1 MTLDKEYDVAVAGVR
16 LVVAILR
23 SNEQVLSDK
32 DCENVYELVYSSHRA
47 VAQAAGEFLNFK
59 LFSQPPAADAA
70 LTSNRAQTEALT
82 NENQQLRR
90 DLLRLREQ
98 YHSKCEELRRREE
111 VSLSFQAS
119 DTGGPECLAGVMELK
134 YQEEI
139 AVLQGVR
146 STASSQSFGSKF
158 QEIFG
163 LFSFYRK
170 YLI

>member
-1 MTLDKEYDVAVAGVR
+1 M
-16 LVVAILR
+16 
-23 SNEQVLSDK
+23 Q
-32 DCENVYELVYSSHRA
+32 
-47 VAQAAGEFLNFK
+47 VAQDDL
-59 LFSQPPAADAA
+59 DAA

-163 LFSFYRK
+163 LFFLQEVSDLKEKLDDVNSAMQVTAASLLK
-170 YLI
+170 Y